1 MSKSYDEIMAALLE
15 AYEAH
20 PEMDVEQIIAQV
32 SAEIGA
38 SDNCQKTIK
47 ETSAL
52 LDKFQEKK
60 ASLAAAHANGD
71 STKKW
76 ILMEVNGMADG
87 KSEEE
92 KSILLEGISKAV
104 NKGVESIETEE

>member
-20 PEMDVEQIIAQV
+20 PEMDVEQIMGQV

-38 SDNCQKTIK
+38 SENCQNTIQ
-47 ETSAL
+47 ETSKL

-60 ASLAAAHANGD
+60 VSLAAAREDGD
-71 STKKW
+71 TTKKW
-76 ILMEVNGMADG
+76 ILTEANRIAEG
-87 KSEEE
+87 KTDEE
-92 KSILLEGISKAV
+92 KSHLLEGIAKAV
-104 NKGVESIETEE
+104 NIGIDSIKEEE

>member
-1 MSKSYDEIMAALLE
+1 MEQATIAGKQSKRLL
-15 AYEAH
+15 
-20 PEMDVEQIIAQV
+20 PCWI
-32 SAEIGA
+32 S
-38 SDNCQKTIK
+38 SK
-47 ETSAL
+47 
-52 LDKFQEKK
+52 KK